1 KTGEIP
7 QEGRMPRTVDYAKL
21 VEFVAIRRK
30 ESGGYGATRRLP
42 ATVEDT
48 YEAVG
53 LLAAV
58 ADQASVPVAPA
69 NDAALADYLAR
80 VQAKPWLGLA
90 TTFQLLATCR
100 RLGVAVDLA
109 RLRHYA
115 DSALTGSPG
124 LETSYF
130 VARLAQEVAGEEP
143 AAWLGQNPD
152 LTLPERRSVSQV
164 RMLVA
169 AKTLLGQPIG
179 QAEPLVAWLR
189 QSQNGDGGFGFFPGT
204 TSFIE
209 NCHSA
214 LAALALLGAKPAEPE
229 EARAFVVSCQT
240 GRGGFARNPKAAPF
254 LDASWHAIRSLAL
267 LDLLGG

>member
-1 KTGEIP
+1 
-7 QEGRMPRTVDYAKL
+7 MPRTVEYAKL
-21 VEFVAIRRK
+21 VEFVAVRRK

-53 LLAAV
+53 LLSAV
-58 ADQASVPVAPA
+58 AAYASAPVAPA
-69 NDAALADYLAR
+69 DDGALADYLAR
-80 VQAKPWLGLA
+80 VQDRPWLGLA

-109 RLRHYA
+109 RLRRYA
-115 DSALTGSPG
+115 DAAFVGAPG

-130 VARLAQEVAGEEP
+130 VARLAQEVAGEDP
-143 AAWLGQNPD
+143 VSWLGAAPD
-152 LTLPERRSVSQV
+152 LALPERRSVGQV

-169 AKTLLGQPIG
+169 AKGLLGQPVG
-179 QAEPLVAWLR
+179 ERRTLVSWL
-189 QSQNGDGGFGFFPGT
+189 QESQNGDGGFGFFPGT

-214 LAALALLGAKPAEPE
+214 LAALFLLGAQPAEPE
-229 EARAFVVSCQT
+229 AARAFVVSCQT

-267 LDLLGG
+267 LEAMGC

>member
-1 KTGEIP
+1 
-7 QEGRMPRTVDYAKL
+7 MPRTVEYAKL

-53 LLAAV
+53 LLAATAEKV
-58 ADQASVPVAPA
+58 PPPVPPAS
-69 NDAALADYLAR
+69 DGLLAEYLAR

-100 RLGVAVDLA
+100 RLGVAVDLV

-115 DSALTGSPG
+115 DAALAGSPG
-124 LETSYF
+124 LETTCW
-130 VARLAQEVAGEEP
+130 VARLAHEVAGAEP
-143 AAWLGQNPD
+143 VSWLGSAPN
-152 LTLPERRSVSQV
+152 LMLPERRSVTQV
-164 RMLVA
+164 RMLVL
-169 AKTLLGQPIG
+169 AKTLLGQPV
-179 QAEPLVAWLR
+179 AEAETLAAWLR
-189 QSQNGDGGFGFFPGT
+189 QSQNGDGGFGFFPAT

-214 LAALALLGAKPAEPE
+214 LAALALLGVPPTEPE
-229 EARAFVVSCQT
+229 AARAFVVSCQT
-240 GRGGFARNPKAAPF
+240 GRGGFSRNPKAAPF

-267 LDLLGG
+267 LESLGC

>member
-1 KTGEIP
+1 
-7 QEGRMPRTVDYAKL
+7 MPRTVDYVKL
-21 VEFVAIRRK
+21 VEFIAIRRK

-53 LLAAV
+53 LFAAV
-58 ADQASVPVAPA
+58 GERVIVPEPPAD
-69 NDAALADYLAR
+69 DAALADYLTR
-80 VQAKPWLGLA
+80 TQAKPWLGMA

-100 RLGVAVDLA
+100 RLGVAVDLE
-109 RLRHYA
+109 RLRNYA
-115 DSALTGSPG
+115 DTALTGSPG

-130 VARLAQEVAGEEP
+130 VARVAQEVAGEEP

-152 LTLPERRSVSQV
+152 LTLPEQRSVTQV

-169 AKTLLGQPIG
+169 AKALLGQPV
-179 QAEPLVAWLR
+179 AEAADLVDWLR
-189 QSQNGDGGFGFFPGT
+189 RSQNGDGGFGFFPGT

-209 NCHSA
+209 NSHSA
-214 LAALALLGAKPAEPE
+214 LAALSLLGAPPVEPE

-240 GRGGFARNPKAAPF
+240 GRGGFGRSPRAAPF
-254 LDASWHAIRSLAL
+254 LDASWHAICSLQL
-267 LDLLGG
+267 LAAMDG

>member
-1 KTGEIP
+1 
-7 QEGRMPRTVDYAKL
+7 MARTVEYAKL

-53 LLAAV
+53 LLAAM
-58 ADQASVPVAPA
+58 ADHASVPVAPA
-69 NDAALADYLAR
+69 DDGALAGYLAR
-80 VQAKPWLGLA
+80 VQARPWLGLA

-115 DSALTGSPG
+115 EAALAGSPG

-130 VARLAQEVAGEEP
+130 VARLAHEVAGEDP
-143 AAWLGQNPD
+143 ASWLGTAQD
-152 LTLPERRSVSQV
+152 LALSERRSVGQV

-169 AKTLLGQPIG
+169 AKGLLGQPVG
-179 QAEPLVAWLR
+179 ETRALASWLQ

-214 LAALALLGAKPAEPE
+214 LAALSLLGAQPAEPE
-229 EARAFVVSCQT
+229 AARAFVVSCQT
-240 GRGGFARNPKAAPF
+240 GRGGFSRNPKAAPF

-267 LDLLGG
+267 LDSLGC